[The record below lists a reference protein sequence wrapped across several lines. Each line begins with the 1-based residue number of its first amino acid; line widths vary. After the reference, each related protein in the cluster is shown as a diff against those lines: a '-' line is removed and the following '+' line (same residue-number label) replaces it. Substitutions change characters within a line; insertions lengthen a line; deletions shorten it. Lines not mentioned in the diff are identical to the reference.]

1 MAPLE
6 PQASGGQDT
15 SVRERQRGRL
25 TRWAGPLMAA
35 VSLLVTFG
43 VLEGLATLYVGRKA
57 PTRLRDGI
65 YLNQLPLI
73 TGQTPPSFRGARYP
87 GAKLPE
93 HKAPGELRVAVVG
106 ESSVEGSPFSHHGS
120 PATMLHDLLVEV
132 SPERPVTVINM
143 GRVSSIA
150 ANAYYYL
157 LFLKRYQPDVI
168 VLYMGFND
176 GPYLGGEQCWAATHP
191 RLHAAWRAAARHS
204 WLLWAVRAFV
214 PPHMAR
220 LSGAPEYSL
229 EATPEPCAALA
240 SAAWTDWLVEAA
252 ADTGAR
258 VIVTTPVHNPLVQI
272 EPGLPDAL
280 TEGLDLARLAPDYR
294 ALLACRLTPGCDV
307 PGRAARAL
315 DVPYAGGSQPFPE
328 PAVEGFDAQ
337 DLNTPR
343 ARHRAEHDLVS
354 FAWRRAAR
362 AHGARVVDFR
372 AAIEASRA
380 QAPLGL
386 GFFLDEIHLSLTGY
400 HYLASHWRE
409 AILDQLGLRSP
420 PPRLPTDAELRPY
433 RDDLTY
439 LSTKVALN
447 FLCRGWLVSPVPMLE
462 LATRLCPRD
471 ACDEAAPLALAWL
484 RLGLGLP
491 PGVTGQELEAARA
504 FEPLDWLR

>member
-1 MAPLE
+1 
-6 PQASGGQDT
+6 
-15 SVRERQRGRL
+15 
-25 TRWAGPLMAA
+25 MAA

-43 VLEGLATLYVGRKA
+43 VLEGLASLYVGRKA

-93 HKAPGELRVAVVG
+93 AKAPGELRVAVVG

-120 PATMLHDLLVEV
+120 PATMLHDLLVES
-132 SPERPVTVINM
+132 SPEGPVTVINM

-157 LFLKRYQPDVI
+157 LFLERFEPDVI
-168 VLYMGFND
+168 ILYMGFND
-176 GPYLGGEQCWAATHP
+176 GPYLGGEQCWAATHAG
-191 RLHAAWRAAARHS
+191 LHAVWRSAVRHS

-214 PPHMAR
+214 PPHLAR
-220 LSGAPEYSL
+220 LSGAPSYSL

-240 SAAWTDWLVEAA
+240 FAAWTDWIVEAA

-272 EPGLPDAL
+272 EPGLPEAL
-280 TEGLDLARLAPDYR
+280 KGGLDLARLAPGYR

-307 PGRAARAL
+307 AGQAARAL
-315 DVPYAGGSQPFPE
+315 EVPYAGGPQPFPE
-328 PAVEGFDAQ
+328 PAVDGFEAR
-337 DLNTPR
+337 DLVSPR

-372 AAIEASRA
+372 AAVEASRA
-380 QAPLGL
+380 HAPLGL
-386 GFFLDEIHLSLTGY
+386 GFFLDEIHLSLEGY

-409 AILDQLGLRSP
+409 AVLDQLGLRSP
-420 PPRLPTDAELRPY
+420 PPRLPSDADLRPF
-433 RDDLTY
+433 REALTY

-447 FLCRGWLVSPVPMLE
+447 FLYRGWLVSPIPMLE
-462 LATRLCPRD
+462 LATRLCPRG

-484 RLGLGLP
+484 RIGLDLAPGL
-491 PGVTGQELEAARA
+491 TGAGLDAARA
-504 FEPLDWLR
+504 FEPIDWLR